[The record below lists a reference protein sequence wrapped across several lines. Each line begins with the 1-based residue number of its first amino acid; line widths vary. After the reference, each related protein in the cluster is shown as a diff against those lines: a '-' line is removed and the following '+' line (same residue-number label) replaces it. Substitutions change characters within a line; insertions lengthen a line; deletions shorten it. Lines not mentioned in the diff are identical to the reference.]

1 MDIEVIIYILVGLGV
16 FFSLPS
22 TIYTFMFLGIFYRRR
37 VIMLEK
43 DNIKNTHY
51 FPFASQLKRDILYAK
66 EIPCENVTIKA
77 KDGVLLF
84 ARYYNRASNKTIIF
98 VHGYQS
104 NAFNNFSTAMI
115 DFLNWGYNVLL
126 IDQRAHGDSGG
137 RFTTLGCKEKEDLQL
152 WIDYIDRKIEIT
164 DIIVYGI
171 SMGATTVGYTA
182 ENIKTNKVKG
192 LIMEAGFPCFYDE
205 LISSLGRV
213 FMKQAALN
221 YVYLMAKIIL
231 GINIKQSCES
241 SLKNNKIPVLF
252 LHGDDDKEVP
262 LEFTERSYFA
272 CAGMKEIITVKGA
285 GHTLCYIV
293 GGRSLQKKINSFIDK
308 CVDKRNK

>member
-1 MDIEVIIYILVGLGV
+1 MDIEVIIYILVGFGI
-16 FFSLPS
+16 FFALPS
-22 TIYTFMFLGIFYRRR
+22 TIYTFIFLGIFSRRR

-51 FPFASQLKRDILYAK
+51 YPFSSQLKRDILYAK
-66 EIPCENVTIKA
+66 EMSCENVTIKA

-84 ARYYNRASNKTIIF
+84 ARYYNKNTNKTIIF

-104 NAFNNFSTAMI
+104 SAFNNFSTQMI
-115 DFLNWGYNVLL
+115 DFLNMGYNVLL
-126 IDQRAHGDSGG
+126 IDQRAHGNSGG
-137 RFTTLGCKEKEDLQL
+137 KFTTLGCKEKEDLQL
-152 WIDYIDRKIEIT
+152 WINYIDRKRGIT

-205 LISSLGRV
+205 LANSLGHV
-213 FMKQAALN
+213 FMKRAALN
-221 YVYLMAKIIL
+221 YVYLMAKIVL
-231 GINIKQSCES
+231 GIDIKQSIES

-262 LEFTERSYFA
+262 LEFTERNYFA
-272 CAGMKEIITVKGA
+272 CAGKKEIITVKGA

-293 GGRSLQKKINSFIDK
+293 GGSSLRKEVVNFIDTCIGK
-308 CVDKRNK
+308 I